1 MRGVWQ
7 PYLTSFHGQDAS
19 LRNLQTD
26 FLTVSNAV
34 HNKEILRRCGNYL
47 SRMASERGA
56 AGAEEEPGLKAEEE
70 PGIEEG
76 VLERG
81 ITGAEQ
87 RYDFPWSN

>member
-1 MRGVWQ
+1 
-7 PYLTSFHGQDAS
+7 
-19 LRNLQTD
+19 
-26 FLTVSNAV
+26 
-34 HNKEILRRCGNYL
+34 
-47 SRMASERGA
+47 MASERGA